1 MGVLHGSDI
10 GQRHKTSN
18 LFKRAV
24 QRLLHQR
31 SHQRPEVNEQPLSL
45 PVAKAA
51 QADGGAE
58 KIHHKGV

>member
-10 GQRHKTSN
+10 GERRKTSN
-18 LFKRAV
+18 FFEWFV

-31 SHQRPEVNEQPLSL
+31 SHQRSEVNEQPLSL
-45 PVAKAA
+45 PVPEAA